1 MVTDAPLAAA
11 HPFLDIEAKVG
22 AFLTTAKVVAR
33 DGLTWSEFGSLLVA
47 LLRLCVETL
56 DATSTIS
63 GQEKKA
69 VALTAVAS
77 LFDML
82 AGACV
87 PLVAWPAWAILRP
100 ALRAFVIAL
109 ASGAIESLLPLVRAS
124 A

>member
-11 HPFLDIEAKVG
+11 NPFLDIEHKVS
-22 AFLTTAKVVAR
+22 AFLTTAKVKAR

-63 GQEKKA
+63 GPDKKA
-69 VALTAVAS
+69 IALTAVAA
-77 LFDML
+77 LFDTL
-82 AGACV
+82 SGYCV
-87 PLVAWPAWAILRP
+87 PLMAWPAWAILRP
-100 ALRAFVIAL
+100 ALRVFVLAL